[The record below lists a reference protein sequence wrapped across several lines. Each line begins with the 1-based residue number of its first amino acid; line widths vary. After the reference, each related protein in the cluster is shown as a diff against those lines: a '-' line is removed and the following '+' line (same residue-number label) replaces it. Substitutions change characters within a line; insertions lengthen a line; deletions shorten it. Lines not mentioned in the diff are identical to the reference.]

1 MKKHLTTF
9 LFITTMLCTE
19 ALAQRASIS
28 VGERSKAS
36 TGNSP
41 AAFIYVSSTPPG
53 ASENEIEAFAASEN
67 GKLSTV
73 AGSPFKEN
81 VVDMAMN
88 GEYLF
93 AVNANGFD
101 IESYRIGSDG
111 ALQYVATTDASQ
123 AGDCNRLGPLFLDH
137 TGATL
142 YDMEFDG
149 SGCANNTYESFTA
162 EKSNGKLTDRGN
174 SGANN
179 WLNLPASFIGNNV
192 YAYAASCIADLYWG
206 IYGFKRSSSGLLT
219 EINVSVTP
227 PTPPTGYFY
236 CPSQAAADPTDHVA
250 ISMLPIDQQ
259 NFEPGKPP
267 QLAAYTADGEGN
279 LSTTNTAATMPETSV
294 GSVTDLNMSPSG
306 KLLAVGGTGGLQI
319 FHFNGPGPITHD
331 TGLLTQDEIDQF
343 FWDNQDHLYAISR
356 AAGKLFV
363 FTVTPTSVS
372 QAPGSPYSI
381 SNPQGIIVQPVP

>member
-1 MKKHLTTF
+1 MASTPGNNEHLGSF

-162 EKSNGKLTDRGN
+162 GKSK
-174 SGANN
+174 
-179 WLNLPASFIGNNV
+179 
-192 YAYAASCIADLYWG
+192 
-206 IYGFKRSSSGLLT
+206 
-219 EINVSVTP
+219 
-227 PTPPTGYFY
+227 
-236 CPSQAAADPTDHVA
+236 
-250 ISMLPIDQQ
+250 
-259 NFEPGKPP
+259 
-267 QLAAYTADGEGN
+267 
-279 LSTTNTAATMPETSV
+279 
-294 GSVTDLNMSPSG
+294 
-306 KLLAVGGTGGLQI
+306 
-319 FHFNGPGPITHD
+319 
-331 TGLLTQDEIDQF
+331 
-343 FWDNQDHLYAISR
+343 
-356 AAGKLFV
+356 
-363 FTVTPTSVS
+363 
-372 QAPGSPYSI
+372 
-381 SNPQGIIVQPVP
+381 